1 MHETYHISISINKNQ
16 YFVKN
21 KLRLPNKLRNREE
34 YVYVFVCIFNMYI
47 HIKKYILTQTP
58 PPQIDTTKEYIFYR
72 SFHTWTVAKL
82 IIDNMLDWQ
91 IKKK

>member
-58 PPQIDTTKEYIFYR
+58 P
-72 SFHTWTVAKL
+72 HTDRHYKRIHFL
-82 IIDNMLDWQ
+82 QKFSYLNCGKINNR
-91 IKKK
+91 